1 MINEP
6 SDQDPMDVTKIPF
19 NRLIAIRHSGD
30 SEYVLELDGSEQY
43 LNHLNAVH
51 ASAQF
56 ALAEATSGEY
66 LLRMFE
72 DLAGGVVPVVRKV
85 DLKYRKP
92 ATGKIRSRAGI
103 KATEIE
109 RVRRDIAH
117 KGRATVIVKVAIYDS
132 KGNLTMQ
139 SEFEWFVQKLNSG

>member
-1 MINEP
+1 MLR
-6 SDQDPMDVTKIPF
+6 KIPF

-72 DLAGGVVPVVRKV
+72 DLAGDVT
-85 DLKYRKP
+85 LFSEELTP
-92 ATGKIRSRAGI
+92 AVGGA
-103 KATEIE
+103 E
-109 RVRRDIAH
+109 
-117 KGRATVIVKVAIYDS
+117 
-132 KGNLTMQ
+132 
-139 SEFEWFVQKLNSG
+139 